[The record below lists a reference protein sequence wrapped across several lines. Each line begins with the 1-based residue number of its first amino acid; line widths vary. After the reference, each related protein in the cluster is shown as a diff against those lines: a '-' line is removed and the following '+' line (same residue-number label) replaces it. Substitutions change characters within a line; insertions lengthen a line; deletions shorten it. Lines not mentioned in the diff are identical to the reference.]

1 VVTASGYICGR
12 WRKKLAVLSS
22 ISESRRSRLGASRP
36 FITGIAICEI
46 AMRSGPS
53 DHRRS
58 RPLIR
63 LDEVYKFMKY
73 EVPFGAACGHR
84 RWSRE
89 GKKLAVLS
97 SISES
102 RRSRLGVSRSFI
114 TGMSRCEITKFKFCL
129 ALGHSQWAYGINVK
143 PCRFN
148 PMVQENLNMIGG
160 LLLHFT
166 VN

>member
-1 VVTASGYICGR
+1 VDNIWTIGSIGHMAKDHRFADWKVKGAKCSFDWRVVLSRGHIVES
-12 WRKKLAVLSS
+12 WRAELEMPSS
-22 ISESRRSRLGASRP
+22 ISEFRRSRLGASRP

-53 DHRRS
+53 DHWRS

-63 LDEVYKFMKY
+63 LDEVHKFVKY
-73 EVPFGAACGHR
+73 EAPFGAACGHR

-102 RRSRLGVSRSFI
+102 RRS
-114 TGMSRCEITKFKFCL
+114 
-129 ALGHSQWAYGINVK
+129 
-143 PCRFN
+143 
-148 PMVQENLNMIGG
+148 
-160 LLLHFT
+160 
-166 VN
+166 